1 MTVSDTT
8 GTTLIRCALDAA
20 DSQGW
25 DCIEVKAV
33 LDVGEGRVPYT
44 IVLMVRDRY
53 LAGRNAFREYR
64 VAEHRPGLG
73 NEFGSA
79 ACYTESLEKATIV
92 FAEEAGA

>member
-1 MTVSDTT
+1 MQ
-8 GTTLIRCALDAA
+8 GTTLIRCALDAV

-44 IVLMVRDRY
+44 IVLMRRDRER
-53 LAGRNAFREYR
+53 GFGSEPEYR
-64 VAEHRPGLG
+64 VADHHPGLG

-79 ACYTESLEKATIV
+79 ACYTDDLERATIV